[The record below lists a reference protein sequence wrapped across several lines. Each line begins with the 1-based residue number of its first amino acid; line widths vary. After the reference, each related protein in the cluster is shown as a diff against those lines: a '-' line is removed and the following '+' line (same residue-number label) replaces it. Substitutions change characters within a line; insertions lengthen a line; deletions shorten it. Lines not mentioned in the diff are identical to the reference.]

1 MSREKLIRNG
11 ASGNLPWFG
20 LKFLL
25 PWLKPYGMVLAV
37 MVIPGLIGG
46 FIDIV
51 LPFFP
56 DYAIRNFI
64 GKNTTEGMGAFLG
77 LYIAVLLVQIFLNGI
92 SAYAAC
98 EMEMYV
104 GRDLKNSAFRRLQE
118 LSVSY
123 YNQNSVGYLH
133 ARVMSDTDRIGTL
146 LSWNTMQAVWNVSYL
161 AGAVAVMLWLRPG
174 LAGWILL
181 LVPVTALLS
190 GWFQKQLIVLG
201 RDMREINARVT
212 SNFNEGITGAM
223 TIKTLG
229 IEEDMERKFRAETGN
244 MYRTAVRNGHMR
256 GAFLSLISFSGFA
269 ALAVVLWR
277 GGLLTEQGL
286 MDLGT
291 LSVFMSYAL
300 GMMEPVRWIVKVI
313 SDLITV
319 QVNIERFA
327 HLVTAEPD
335 VKDTEEVIRVY
346 GDSFAPKKENWEPV
360 RGEVVFDDVTFR
372 YPDGSVNV
380 LEHFDLTVPR
390 GTMVAIVGETGA
402 GKSTLVNLVCRFF
415 EPTEGRV
422 LLDGK
427 DLRERSQLWL
437 HSHIGYVLQTPHL
450 FSGTVMDNLRFG
462 NPDASMEE
470 IRTAVRR
477 VRAEEIIDRLEGGYE
492 ADVGEGGSRLSAG
505 ERQILSFAR
514 ALIADPAIFVL
525 DEATSSVDT
534 VTEQAIQDAL
544 AEVLKGRTSFVVA
557 PPAFHH
563 PEGGPD
569 PCGGGRTHHGA
580 GHPRGADGSPRY
592 VPAALHPAVRDRGG
606 GRLTGRG
613 TPGAAAGERAAG

>member
-1 MSREKLIRNG
+1 MSREKLTRNG

-146 LSWNTMQAVWNVSYL
+146 LSWNTMQAVWTVSYL

-557 PPAFHH
+557 HRLSTIRKADLILVV
-563 PEGGPD
+563 ED
-569 PCGGGRTHHGA
+569 GRITE
-580 GHPRGADGSPRY
+580 
-592 VPAALHPAVRDRGG
+592 
-606 GRLTGRG
+606 RG
-613 TPGAAAGERAAG
+613 THAELMAARGMYRRLYTRQYETEAAG

>member
-1 MSREKLIRNG
+1 MSREKLTRNG

-557 PPAFHH
+557 HRLSTIRKADLILVV
-563 PEGGPD
+563 ED
-569 PCGGGRTHHGA
+569 GRITE
-580 GHPRGADGSPRY
+580 
-592 VPAALHPAVRDRGG
+592 
-606 GRLTGRG
+606 RG
-613 TPGAAAGERAAG
+613 THAELMAACGMYRRLYTRQYETEAAG

>member
-1 MSREKLIRNG
+1 MSREKLTRNG

-557 PPAFHH
+557 HRLSTIRKADLILVV
-563 PEGGPD
+563 ED
-569 PCGGGRTHHGA
+569 GRITE
-580 GHPRGADGSPRY
+580 
-592 VPAALHPAVRDRGG
+592 
-606 GRLTGRG
+606 RG
-613 TPGAAAGERAAG
+613 THAELMAARGIYRRLYTRQYETEAAG

>member
-1 MSREKLIRNG
+1 MSREKLTRNG
-11 ASGNLPWFG
+11 TSGNLPWFG

-161 AGAVAVMLWLRPG
+161 AGAAAVMLWLRPG

-557 PPAFHH
+557 HRLSTIRKADLILVV
-563 PEGGPD
+563 ED
-569 PCGGGRTHHGA
+569 GRITE
-580 GHPRGADGSPRY
+580 
-592 VPAALHPAVRDRGG
+592 
-606 GRLTGRG
+606 RG
-613 TPGAAAGERAAG
+613 THAELMAARGMYRRLYTRQYETEAAG

>member
-1 MSREKLIRNG
+1 MSGEKQIRRRP
-11 ASGNLPWFG
+11 AGNLPWFG

-25 PWLKPYGMVLAV
+25 PWLRPYGRVLAV

-146 LSWNTMQAVWNVSYL
+146 LSWNTMQAVWNGSYL

-557 PPAFHH
+557 HRLSTIRKADLILVV
-563 PEGGPD
+563 ED
-569 PCGGGRTHHGA
+569 GRITE
-580 GHPRGADGSPRY
+580 
-592 VPAALHPAVRDRGG
+592 
-606 GRLTGRG
+606 RG
-613 TPGAAAGERAAG
+613 THAELMAARGVYRRLYTRQYETEAAG

>member
-1 MSREKLIRNG
+1 MSGENRIRNG

-77 LYIAVLLVQIFLNGI
+77 LYIVVLLVQIFLNGI

-174 LAGWILL
+174 LAAWILL

-190 GWFQKQLIVLG
+190 AWFQKQLIVLG

-229 IEEDMERKFRAETGN
+229 IEDDMERKFRAETGN

-327 HLVTAEPD
+327 KLVTSEPD
-335 VKDTEEVIRVY
+335 VKDTEEVIRIY

-360 RGEVVFDDVTFR
+360 RGEVRFEDVTFR

-380 LEHFDLTVPR
+380 LEHFDLSVPR

-450 FSGTVMDNLRFG
+450 FSGTVLDNLRFG

-470 IRTAVRR
+470 IRTALRR
-477 VRAEEIIDRLEGGYE
+477 VHAEEIIGRLEGGYE

-534 VTEQAIQDAL
+534 VTEQAIQEAL

-557 PPAFHH
+557 HRLSTIRKADLILVV
-563 PEGGPD
+563 ED
-569 PCGGGRTHHGA
+569 GRITE
-580 GHPRGADGSPRY
+580 
-592 VPAALHPAVRDRGG
+592 
-606 GRLTGRG
+606 RG
-613 TPGAAAGERAAG
+613 THAELMAAHGMYRRLYTRQYETEAAAG

>member
-1 MSREKLIRNG
+1 MSREKLTRNG

-327 HLVTAEPD
+327 HLVTADPD

-360 RGEVVFDDVTFR
+360 RGEVVFDDVAVGD
-372 YPDGSVNV
+372 PDGSVEV
-380 LEHFDLTVPR
+380 LAHFDLTVPR

-557 PPAFHH
+557 HRLSTIRKADLILVV
-563 PEGGPD
+563 ED
-569 PCGGGRTHHGA
+569 GRITE
-580 GHPRGADGSPRY
+580 
-592 VPAALHPAVRDRGG
+592 
-606 GRLTGRG
+606 RG
-613 TPGAAAGERAAG
+613 THAELMAARGIYRRLYTRQYETEAAG

>member
-1 MSREKLIRNG
+1 MSREKLTRNG

-25 PWLKPYGMVLAV
+25 PWLRPYGRVLAV

-557 PPAFHH
+557 HRLSTIRKADLILVV
-563 PEGGPD
+563 ED
-569 PCGGGRTHHGA
+569 GRITE
-580 GHPRGADGSPRY
+580 
-592 VPAALHPAVRDRGG
+592 
-606 GRLTGRG
+606 RG
-613 TPGAAAGERAAG
+613 THAELMAARGMYRRLYTRQYETEAAG

>member
-1 MSREKLIRNG
+1 MSREKLTRNG

-20 LKFLL
+20 LQFLL

-327 HLVTAEPD
+327 HLVTADPD

-557 PPAFHH
+557 HRLSTIRKADLILVV
-563 PEGGPD
+563 ED
-569 PCGGGRTHHGA
+569 GRITE
-580 GHPRGADGSPRY
+580 
-592 VPAALHPAVRDRGG
+592 
-606 GRLTGRG
+606 RG
-613 TPGAAAGERAAG
+613 THAELMAARGIYRRLYTRQYETEAAG

>member
-1 MSREKLIRNG
+1 MSREKLTRNG

-380 LEHFDLTVPR
+380 LEHFDLTVSR

-557 PPAFHH
+557 HRLSTIRKADLILVV
-563 PEGGPD
+563 ED
-569 PCGGGRTHHGA
+569 GRITE
-580 GHPRGADGSPRY
+580 
-592 VPAALHPAVRDRGG
+592 
-606 GRLTGRG
+606 RG
-613 TPGAAAGERAAG
+613 THAELMAARGMYRRLYTRQYETEAAG

>member
-1 MSREKLIRNG
+1 MSREKLTRNG

-380 LEHFDLTVPR
+380 LEHFDLMVPR

-557 PPAFHH
+557 HRLSTIRKADLILVV
-563 PEGGPD
+563 ED
-569 PCGGGRTHHGA
+569 GRITE
-580 GHPRGADGSPRY
+580 
-592 VPAALHPAVRDRGG
+592 
-606 GRLTGRG
+606 RG
-613 TPGAAAGERAAG
+613 THAELMAAHGMYRRLYTRQYETEAAAG

>member
-1 MSREKLIRNG
+1 MNREKLTRNS
-11 ASGNLPWFG
+11 AYGNLPWFG

-25 PWLKPYGMVLAV
+25 PWLRPYGRVLAV

-327 HLVTAEPD
+327 HLVTADPD

-557 PPAFHH
+557 HRLSTIRKADLILVV
-563 PEGGPD
+563 ED
-569 PCGGGRTHHGA
+569 GRITE
-580 GHPRGADGSPRY
+580 
-592 VPAALHPAVRDRGG
+592 
-606 GRLTGRG
+606 RG
-613 TPGAAAGERAAG
+613 THAELMAARGMYRRLYTRQYETEAAG

>member
-1 MSREKLIRNG
+1 MSREKLTRNG

-229 IEEDMERKFRAETGN
+229 IEDDMERKFRAETGN

-319 QVNIERFA
+319 QVNIERFS

-557 PPAFHH
+557 HRLSTIRKADLILVV
-563 PEGGPD
+563 ED
-569 PCGGGRTHHGA
+569 GRITE
-580 GHPRGADGSPRY
+580 
-592 VPAALHPAVRDRGG
+592 
-606 GRLTGRG
+606 RG
-613 TPGAAAGERAAG
+613 THAELMAARGIYRRLYTRQYETEAAG

>member
-1 MSREKLIRNG
+1 
-11 ASGNLPWFG
+11 
-20 LKFLL
+20 
-25 PWLKPYGMVLAV
+25 MVLAV

-327 HLVTAEPD
+327 HLVTADPD

-557 PPAFHH
+557 HRLSTIRKADLILVV
-563 PEGGPD
+563 ED
-569 PCGGGRTHHGA
+569 GRITE
-580 GHPRGADGSPRY
+580 
-592 VPAALHPAVRDRGG
+592 
-606 GRLTGRG
+606 RG
-613 TPGAAAGERAAG
+613 THAELMAARGMYRRLYTRQYETEAAG

>member
-1 MSREKLIRNG
+1 MSREKLTRNG

-319 QVNIERFA
+319 QVNIERFS

-557 PPAFHH
+557 HRLSTIRKADLILVV
-563 PEGGPD
+563 ED
-569 PCGGGRTHHGA
+569 GRITE
-580 GHPRGADGSPRY
+580 
-592 VPAALHPAVRDRGG
+592 
-606 GRLTGRG
+606 RG
-613 TPGAAAGERAAG
+613 THAELMAARGIYRRLYTRQYETEAAG

>member
-1 MSREKLIRNG
+1 MSREKLTRNS

-64 GKNTTEGMGAFLG
+64 GKSTTEGMGAFLG
-77 LYIAVLLVQIFLNGI
+77 LYVAVLLVQIFLNGI

-244 MYRTAVRNGHMR
+244 MYRTAVRNDHMR

-327 HLVTAEPD
+327 HLVTADPD

-557 PPAFHH
+557 HRLSTIRKADLILVV
-563 PEGGPD
+563 ED
-569 PCGGGRTHHGA
+569 GRITE
-580 GHPRGADGSPRY
+580 
-592 VPAALHPAVRDRGG
+592 
-606 GRLTGRG
+606 RG
-613 TPGAAAGERAAG
+613 THAELMAARGIYRRLYTRQYETEAAG

>member
-1 MSREKLIRNG
+1 MSREKLTRNG

-319 QVNIERFA
+319 QVNIERFS

-402 GKSTLVNLVCRFF
+402 GKSTLVHLVCRFF

-557 PPAFHH
+557 HRLSTIRKADLILVV
-563 PEGGPD
+563 ED
-569 PCGGGRTHHGA
+569 GRITE
-580 GHPRGADGSPRY
+580 
-592 VPAALHPAVRDRGG
+592 
-606 GRLTGRG
+606 RG
-613 TPGAAAGERAAG
+613 THAELMAARGIYRRLYTRQYETEAAG

>member
-1 MSREKLIRNG
+1 MSGENQIRNG

-77 LYIAVLLVQIFLNGI
+77 LYIVVLLVQIFLNGI

-190 GWFQKQLIVLG
+190 AWFQKQLIVLG

-360 RGEVVFDDVTFR
+360 RGEVRFDDVTFR

-380 LEHFDLTVPR
+380 LEHFDLTVPQ

-415 EPTEGRV
+415 EPTGGRV

-450 FSGTVMDNLRFG
+450 FSGTVLENLRFG
-462 NPDASMEE
+462 NPEASMEE

-557 PPAFHH
+557 HRLSTIRKADLILVV
-563 PEGGPD
+563 ED
-569 PCGGGRTHHGA
+569 GRITE
-580 GHPRGADGSPRY
+580 
-592 VPAALHPAVRDRGG
+592 
-606 GRLTGRG
+606 RG
-613 TPGAAAGERAAG
+613 THAELMAARGMYRRLYTRQYETEAAG

>member
-1 MSREKLIRNG
+1 MSREKLTRNG

-20 LKFLL
+20 LQFLL

-557 PPAFHH
+557 HRLSTIRKADLILVV
-563 PEGGPD
+563 ED
-569 PCGGGRTHHGA
+569 GRITE
-580 GHPRGADGSPRY
+580 
-592 VPAALHPAVRDRGG
+592 
-606 GRLTGRG
+606 RG
-613 TPGAAAGERAAG
+613 THAELMAARGIYRRLYTRQYETEAAG

>member
-1 MSREKLIRNG
+1 MNVTDQNRTNG
-11 ASGNLPWFG
+11 GLPWFG

-25 PWLKPYGMVLAV
+25 PWLRPYGAVLAI

-46 FIDIV
+46 LIDIV

-64 GKNTTEGMGAFLG
+64 GKNTTEGMGTFIG
-77 LYIAVLLVQIFLNGI
+77 LYIVILLVQIGLNGI
-92 SAYAAC
+92 SAYKAC

-146 LSWNTMQAVWNVSYL
+146 LSWNLMQAVWNVSYL

-174 LAGWILL
+174 LAAWILL

-190 GWFQKQLIVLG
+190 AWFQKQLIVLG
-201 RDMREINARVT
+201 RNMREINARVT

-229 IEEDMERKFRAETGN
+229 IEEDMEQKFRSETGN

-327 HLVTAEPD
+327 KLVTAEPD
-335 VKDTEEVIRVY
+335 VRDTDEVIRTY
-346 GDSFAPKKENWEPV
+346 GDSFSPKKENWEPV
-360 RGEVVFDDVTFR
+360 RGEVCFEDVTFR

-380 LEHFDLTVPR
+380 LEHFDLSVPR

-422 LLDGK
+422 LLDGR

-450 FSGTVMDNLRFG
+450 FSGTVLDNLRFG

-477 VRAEEIIDRLEGGYE
+477 VHAEAIIDRLEGGYA

-544 AEVLKGRTSFVVA
+544 SEVLKGRTSFVVA
-557 PPAFHH
+557 HRLSTIRKADLILVV
-563 PEGGPD
+563 ED
-569 PCGGGRTHHGA
+569 GRITE
-580 GHPRGADGSPRY
+580 
-592 VPAALHPAVRDRGG
+592 
-606 GRLTGRG
+606 RG
-613 TPGAAAGERAAG
+613 THAELMAAHGMYRRLYTRQYETEAAAG

>member
-1 MSREKLIRNG
+1 MSREKLTRNG

-25 PWLKPYGMVLAV
+25 PWLRPYGRVLAV

-557 PPAFHH
+557 HRLSTIRKADLILVV
-563 PEGGPD
+563 ED
-569 PCGGGRTHHGA
+569 GRITE
-580 GHPRGADGSPRY
+580 
-592 VPAALHPAVRDRGG
+592 
-606 GRLTGRG
+606 RG
-613 TPGAAAGERAAG
+613 THAELMAARGMYRRLYTRQYETEAAAG

>member
-1 MSREKLIRNG
+1 MSREKLTRNG
-11 ASGNLPWFG
+11 TSGNLPWFG

-557 PPAFHH
+557 HRLSTIRKADLILVV
-563 PEGGPD
+563 ED
-569 PCGGGRTHHGA
+569 GRITE
-580 GHPRGADGSPRY
+580 
-592 VPAALHPAVRDRGG
+592 
-606 GRLTGRG
+606 RG
-613 TPGAAAGERAAG
+613 THAELMAARGMYRRLYTRQYETEAAG

>member
-1 MSREKLIRNG
+1 MSREILTRNG

-557 PPAFHH
+557 HRLSTIRKADLILVV
-563 PEGGPD
+563 ED
-569 PCGGGRTHHGA
+569 GRITE
-580 GHPRGADGSPRY
+580 
-592 VPAALHPAVRDRGG
+592 
-606 GRLTGRG
+606 RG
-613 TPGAAAGERAAG
+613 THAELMAARGIYRRLYTRQYETEAAG

>member
-1 MSREKLIRNG
+1 MSREKLTRNG

-327 HLVTAEPD
+327 HLVTADPD

-380 LEHFDLTVPR
+380 LEHFDLTVPQ

-557 PPAFHH
+557 HRLSTIRKADLILVV
-563 PEGGPD
+563 ED
-569 PCGGGRTHHGA
+569 GRITE
-580 GHPRGADGSPRY
+580 
-592 VPAALHPAVRDRGG
+592 
-606 GRLTGRG
+606 RG
-613 TPGAAAGERAAG
+613 THAELMAARGMYRRLYTRQYETEAAG

>member
-1 MSREKLIRNG
+1 MSGEKQIRRG
-11 ASGNLPWFG
+11 PAGNLPWFG

-360 RGEVVFDDVTFR
+360 RGEVRFDDVTFR

-380 LEHFDLTVPR
+380 LEHFDLTVPQ

-557 PPAFHH
+557 HRLSTIRKADLILVV
-563 PEGGPD
+563 ED
-569 PCGGGRTHHGA
+569 GRITE
-580 GHPRGADGSPRY
+580 
-592 VPAALHPAVRDRGG
+592 
-606 GRLTGRG
+606 RG
-613 TPGAAAGERAAG
+613 THAELMAARGVYRRLYTRQYETEAAG

>member
-1 MSREKLIRNG
+1 MSREKLTRNG

-327 HLVTAEPD
+327 HLVTADPD

-450 FSGTVMDNLRFG
+450 FSGTVMDNLSKAATR
-462 NPDASMEE
+462 PMWA
-470 IRTAVRR
+470 
-477 VRAEEIIDRLEGGYE
+477 RAE
-492 ADVGEGGSRLSAG
+492 AVSPPGSVR
-505 ERQILSFAR
+505 SFP
-514 ALIADPAIFVL
+514 LP
-525 DEATSSVDT
+525 
-534 VTEQAIQDAL
+534 
-544 AEVLKGRTSFVVA
+544 GR
-557 PPAFHH
+557 
-563 PEGGPD
+563 
-569 PCGGGRTHHGA
+569 
-580 GHPRGADGSPRY
+580 
-592 VPAALHPAVRDRGG
+592 
-606 GRLTGRG
+606 
-613 TPGAAAGERAAG
+613 

>member
-1 MSREKLIRNG
+1 MSREKLTRNG

-327 HLVTAEPD
+327 HLVTADPD

-380 LEHFDLTVPR
+380 LEHFDLMVPR

-557 PPAFHH
+557 HRLSTIRKADLILVV
-563 PEGGPD
+563 ED
-569 PCGGGRTHHGA
+569 GRITE
-580 GHPRGADGSPRY
+580 
-592 VPAALHPAVRDRGG
+592 
-606 GRLTGRG
+606 RG
-613 TPGAAAGERAAG
+613 THAELMAARGIYRRLYTRQYETEAAG